1 MQFHPSRMISLLFLA
16 VLAVGPVY
24 SQTVT
29 FFGRVTDQNTGLGL
43 SDVAVVATG
52 NQMGIRVAL
61 TNSQGDYTLQ
71 LGTNTNIR
79 LRAYRTNFFFNPAVV
94 GFSSI
99 GGPITGSHPLD
110 FSGTALPFSILIF
123 PQGPTLLTEDN
134 SLQALLLDS
143 IFHTRDPFKLTNAN
157 YFGTDKQTRL
167 KLLLVDL
174 DLYNG
179 ETLSIIS
186 VHAIDSSQV
195 AHDLPV
201 EDLQKVPGTPWM
213 SQLTVRL
220 PSDITVPDQLR
231 VTVTSRGH
239 ASNEA
244 TIRVQ

>member
-1 MQFHPSRMISLLFLA
+1 MIILLFLA
-16 VLAVGPVY
+16 VLAVEPVY

-52 NQMGIRVAL
+52 NQTGTRVAV

-79 LRAYRTNFFFNPAVV
+79 LRAYRTNFVFNPALV

-123 PQGPTLLTEDN
+123 PQGPILLTEDN
-134 SLQALLLDS
+134 SLQALILDS
-143 IFHTRDPFKLTNAN
+143 VFHTRDPFTLTNGN

-167 KLLLVDL
+167 KLLLVDV
-174 DLYNG
+174 DLYNA
-179 ETLSIIS
+179 ETLSIFS
-186 VHAIDSSQV
+186 VQAVDSSQV
-195 AHDLPV
+195 AHDLQV

-220 PSDITVPDQLR
+220 PSDIPVPNQLR
-231 VTVTSRGH
+231 VTVTARGL

-244 TIRVQ
+244 TIRVH